1 MGSQSAPIG
10 TRLEGKFT
18 SQLSIFSRFILG
30 SSFGAETHA
39 GTRQGNPAFF
49 VATRLTA
56 LIAHGV
62 FQHPI
67 GTPTRK

>member
-30 SSFGAETHA
+30 SSFGAETHSQLVPKNLCSFA
-39 GTRQGNPAFF
+39 MILLPVR
-49 VATRLTA
+49 
-56 LIAHGV
+56 
-62 FQHPI
+62 
-67 GTPTRK
+67 